1 MISKIVKGMFDIL
14 VNAAPRDNIS
24 IDAWA
29 GSLAKLT
36 QRRLFAAY
44 GSEVMGKPSKS
55 HEVQA
60 EAESAYHQTHLQ
72 HTSRDSVHPIET
84 INMSGRR

>member
-14 VNAAPRDNIS
+14 VNAAPRSNIR

-44 GSEVMGKPSKS
+44 GSKIVGKPSET
-55 HEVQA
+55 HGVQA
-60 EAESAYHQTHLQ
+60 EDELAYHQTRLQ
-72 HTSRDSVHPIET
+72 CASRDSVHPMIM
-84 INMSGRR
+84 INMDGGC